1 MRSPLRARRLASA
14 LALAALGAGSWSC
27 NEQGVH
33 LFIAARWVPGAMCLT
48 QQRVVDVVDGN
59 DPGFCAEV
67 RCFTSPAAE
76 TYVSTQMCDAPADY
90 VEVTEPEAGSPCALA
105 LAALE
110 AETPPCSPEVEAGP
124 P

>member
-1 MRSPLRARRLASA
+1 MGSLPRARRLVNVF
-14 LALAALGAGSWSC
+14 ALAALGVAGWHC

-33 LFIAARWVPGAMCLT
+33 LFIAARWVPEAMCLT

-59 DPGFCAEV
+59 DPGFCPEV

-90 VEVTEPEAGSPCALA
+90 VEVTDPEPGSPCALA

-110 AETPPCSPEVEAGP
+110 ADLPPCSPEVEAGAP
-124 P
+124 